1 MNYFPSGPHG
11 FTPIIFDNIQMNIF
25 HAIGR
30 NEIKFDQLNIALN
43 VVGHPSLLHPN
54 IGIYECPIFVIEQ
67 SLLKPLLLVSK
78 KSLKILRDNRN
89 PYVDEEQTTQDLR
102 RASTKIVRNRLLKKS
117 QNACKNA
124 RLV

>member
-1 MNYFPSGPHG
+1 
-11 FTPIIFDNIQMNIF
+11 MNIF

>member
-1 MNYFPSGPHG
+1 
-11 FTPIIFDNIQMNIF
+11 MNIF

-30 NEIKFDQLNIALN
+30 NEIKFYQLNIALN

-89 PYVDEEQTTQDLR
+89 SYIDEEQTAQDLR
-102 RASTKIVRNRLLKKS
+102 RASTKTVRNRLLKKKS
-117 QNACKNA
+117 KHLQKCSLGLSLGSNH
-124 RLV
+124 

>member
-1 MNYFPSGPHG
+1 MRKGPDIPRYSKERLGRGRMVVG
-11 FTPIIFDNIQMNIF
+11 FTN
-25 HAIGR
+25 
-30 NEIKFDQLNIALN
+30 
-43 VVGHPSLLHPN
+43 PSLLHPN